1 MSWESITS
9 LISSW
14 TWIPSGFRFPIL
26 LWLELLPLVLLIW
39 IWFRKT
45 RALALPVDYSTVSN
59 GRFWL
64 VLVRMSES
72 LIPGLIAVLI
82 LILAG
87 PLQLGKPQAQRKLT
101 NILFCVDVSGSMLA
115 EFGEGNRYDASM
127 AAINNFLDARTGDAF
142 GLTFFGNSVLHWTP
156 LTSDASAIRCSVPF
170 MRPENVP
177 VWMGGTEIG
186 KALLACRKVLMERES
201 GDRMIILVSDGSSSD
216 MFGDA
221 AQQIADRLRNEGII
235 VYAIHIDAGDPP
247 DEIVRVTTGTGGD
260 VFVPDDPE
268 GLQSIFTKIDSMQRA
283 EIERIIAEQL
293 DNFAPYCAVSIVLL
307 LAVVVTAYGLRF
319 TPW

>member
-1 MSWESITS
+1 MSFESITN
-9 LISSW
+9 LIRSW
-14 TWIPSGFRFPIL
+14 TWIPSGFRYPVV
-26 LWLELLPLVLLIW
+26 LWLEVLPLALLMW
-39 IWFRKT
+39 IWFRQS
-45 RALALPVDYSTVSN
+45 RAVPLPVDYSKAARGQWLLATV
-59 GRFWL
+59 RL
-64 VLVRMSES
+64 SES
-72 LIPGLIAVLI
+72 LLPMLLAVLI
-82 LILAG
+82 VILAG

-127 AAINNFLDARTGDAF
+127 AAINQFLDARTGDAF

-177 VWMGGTEIG
+177 LWMGGTEIG
-186 KALLACRKVLMERES
+186 KALLACRKVLMERET

-216 MFGDA
+216 LSGDA
-221 AQQIADRLRNEGII
+221 AQQVAERLRNEGII

-268 GLQSIFTKIDSMQRA
+268 GLQSIFARIDAMQRA
-283 EIERIIAEQL
+283 EVERIIAEQL
-293 DNFAPYCAVSIVLL
+293 DNFAPYTAVSAVLL
-307 LAVVVTAYGLRF
+307 MSILLTSYGLRF